1 MQIKINTPGKKK
13 KGFVKKQKLTSKHEK
28 PSTIQALHP
37 THMAAEFL

>member
-1 MQIKINTPGKKK
+1 MQIKINTPGKE